1 MIMLLCWKVSVTLAL
16 QVCHLMTCGLREKYI
31 TLSCSGLFPVD
42 LMSDFVATRC
52 RMKRC
57 EGLQEDFACI
67 AVTIDIE
74 SFLKTR

>member
-1 MIMLLCWKVSVTLAL
+1 MKMLFCWKVSVTLAL
-16 QVCHLMTCGLREKYI
+16 KVCHLMTC
-31 TLSCSGLFPVD
+31 LFPVD

-74 SFLKTR
+74 SFLKTRSL